1 MGLVIPLLLL
11 FSTFPLYGQVGPPRV
26 RIVIQSLHITNDSSI
41 SSENLLRIESKLHDL
56 GYPPDPGR
64 FVQKIAKAELESNGY
79 FEADVATAAT
89 EVVSET
95 ATKHYIAVTLRIREG
110 EQYRLKEIKFENNK
124 ALSAAQLRQVF
135 PINDGDVADGWKI
148 EQGERAM
155 RELYAREGYM
165 QITAVVKNTLNDET
179 RQSRTLIFRVD
190 VQEGPQFTVAGL
202 TLEGNRK
209 WPADKAEKLQAVAAK
224 YEGSHNVG
232 VFIEAVKQTMR
243 DLFPGCDA
251 DTLVA
256 VTEGGEI
263 PHATVNVTWPEDVP
277 SN

>member
-1 MGLVIPLLLL
+1 MRLVIPLLLL
-11 FSTFPLYGQVGPPRV
+11 FSTFPLYAQVGPPPRV

-41 SSENLLRIESKLHDL
+41 SSENLRRIESKLHDL

-64 FVQKIAKAELESNGY
+64 FVQKIAKAELENNGY
-79 FEADVATAAT
+79 FGADVADAAT

-95 ATKHYIAVTLRIREG
+95 ATKRYIAVTLRIREG

-190 VQEGPQFTVAGL
+190 VQEGPQSTVAGV
-202 TLEGNRK
+202 TLEDRE
-209 WPADKAEKLQAVAAK
+209 WPRDKADKLLAIARQ
-224 YEGSHNVG
+224 YQGSHSVG
-232 VFIEAVKQTMR
+232 VFIDAVKQTVR
-243 DLFPGCDA
+243 DIFPGCDP
-251 DTLVA
+251 DTVVGSLKA
-256 VTEGGEI
+256 EI
-263 PHATVNVTWPEDVP
+263 LPTQPP
-277 SN
+277 ISIGLRIFR